1 MDPVISLAMRPFT
14 VFAAAFLLAASA
26 FGAAEINPDNPAVP
40 LFRVFIGIP
49 PQGGGKGMT
58 FDEKRPLLT
67 IRAVRDLGLGRDD
80 KSVQI
85 TLKPDDARDLAILT
99 RKYDKGFLLLE
110 TQGRILTAI
119 HVTKPI
125 QNGMLGFKHPQDA
138 VVAEYLRKR
147 FRIGEFR

>member
-1 MDPVISLAMRPFT
+1 MISLVMRPLPIFVT
-14 VFAAAFLLAASA
+14 AFLLAASA
-26 FGAAEINPDNPAVP
+26 FGAAEITPANPAAP

-67 IRAVRDLGLGRDD
+67 IRAVRELGLGRDD

-85 TLKPDDARDLAILT
+85 KLTPDDARELALLT
-99 RKYDKGFLLLE
+99 RKYDKGFLLFE
-110 TQGRILTAI
+110 AQGRVLTALHI
-119 HVTKPI
+119 TKPI

-138 VVAEYLRKR
+138 VIAEYLRKR
-147 FRIGEFR
+147 FRIGEFQ

>member
-1 MDPVISLAMRPFT
+1 MRPLPI
-14 VFAAAFLLAASA
+14 FATAFLLAASA
-26 FGAAEINPDNPAVP
+26 FGAAEITPANPAVP

-49 PQGGGKGMT
+49 PQGGGKGMA

-67 IRAVRDLGLGRDD
+67 VRAVRELGLGRDD

-85 TLKPDDARDLAILT
+85 TLTPDNARDLALLT

-110 TQGRILTAI
+110 VQGRVLAAI
-119 HVTKPI
+119 HVSKPI
-125 QNGMLGFKHPQDA
+125 QNGVLGFKHPQDA
-138 VVAEYLRKR
+138 IIAEYLRKR

>member
-1 MDPVISLAMRPFT
+1 MKRSAIPLVL
-14 VFAAAFLLAASA
+14 VLLAGVA
-26 FGAAEINPDNPAVP
+26 FGAAEITPDNPAVP

-67 IRAVRDLGLGRDD
+67 VRAVRELGLGRDD
-80 KSVQI
+80 KSVQV
-85 TLKPDDARDLAILT
+85 TLTPDDARDLGLLT

-110 TQGRILTAI
+110 AQGRVLTALHI
-119 HVTKPI
+119 TKPI
-125 QNGMLGFKHPQDA
+125 QNGVLGFKHPQDA